1 MMGNL
6 RKKISITLLIG
17 WGAIMTQLYQN
28 CAPVQDGFGV
38 QSSESN
44 DLASTAPETDTGT
57 GPGTAT
63 GTDGHPTAEKATTLP
78 TRKQM
83 VVPRT
88 FVAGLVREVFTSAN
102 YPIGNLENL
111 IDKWVLFK
119 GGQYGGSCN
128 FYSTYSTRDCGGSNS
143 NANIGYYTDDNT
155 ARESFRIQLC
165 ENILGQNNGVN
176 AALEKAGLTSAS
188 PVNAASVIAVYGLF
202 YRDNPA
208 NPNVVN
214 TLLDLNKSL
223 AEKNATPM
231 NIWRATLSQICESPG
246 WQLL

>member
-6 RKKISITLLIG
+6 RKKISIILLLG
-17 WGAIMTQLYQN
+17 WGMIMTQLYQN
-28 CAPVQDGFGV
+28 CAPIQSEGFV
-38 QSSESN
+38 ILSSVA
-44 DLASTAPETDTGT
+44 DDHAETEIGT
-57 GPGTAT
+57 G
-63 GTDGHPTAEKATTLP
+63 GHPTGEKSTNLP

-88 FVAGLVREVFTSAN
+88 FVAGLVREVFTSTKF
-102 YPIGNLENL
+102 PIGNLENL

-119 GGQYGGSCN
+119 GAQYGGSCN
-128 FYSTYSTRDCGGSNS
+128 FYSSYSTRDCGGSNS
-143 NANIGYYTDDNT
+143 NANIGHYTEDNT
-155 ARESFRIQLC
+155 VRESYRIQLC

-176 AALEKAGLTSAS
+176 AALDKAGLTIAS
-188 PVNAASVIAVYGLF
+188 PVNSTNAAAVYGLF

-208 NPNVVN
+208 DSNVVN

-223 AEKNATPM
+223 VEQKASAL

>member
-1 MMGNL
+1 MMRNL
-6 RKKISITLLIG
+6 QKKISIVLLVG
-17 WGAIMTQLYQN
+17 CGVIMTQLYQN
-28 CAPVQDGFGV
+28 CAPLQDSLGI
-38 QSSESN
+38 QSSEAS
-44 DLASTAPETDTGT
+44 DLASTAPVAE
-57 GPGTAT
+57 PGT
-63 GTDGHPTAEKATTLP
+63 GTDGHPTGEKATTLP

-88 FVAGLVREVFTSAN
+88 FVAGLVREVFTSAK

-119 GGQYGGSCN
+119 GAQYGGSCN

-143 NANIGYYTDDNT
+143 NANIGSYTDDNT
-155 ARESFRIQLC
+155 VRESYRIQLC

-188 PVNAASVIAVYGLF
+188 AVNAANVVAVYGLF

-223 AEKNATPM
+223 IEKNAPAM